1 MAKKK
6 SKQDKAPRLPFRER
20 FEQNVQKSIAK
31 GNKWAKKAEKS
42 NKVGLYL
49 GIGLIVIFYVAII
62 FGKQPWLAKT
72 GALAFVSVF
81 TAIWLLIFLK
91 WTPAFKETK
100 IIRGEKLI
108 KWPVRTKAGHELR
121 VRLLYISEGGSYLF
135 FTVLLVVFFILF
147 AWSILGI
154 VISTI
159 LLFGKG
165 QPTWAEMARFA
176 LSDGFAPLFFAAGTW
191 AFFWLRNQQREK
203 YLTNYARSKTT
214 IEVSEHPLQIGR
226 EYEFWA
232 EQQGN
237 YPNCHLEFYMVM
249 IKTECREVGS
259 GKRSTVEEYRQEC
272 VNYLVEVMEDDADIR
287 PESPLR
293 HKFTVTL
300 DAEDYVPSVWYKYS
314 FSNHDK
320 FDWVLRVILISNED
334 VLVEREFP
342 LVMVE

>member
-6 SKQDKAPRLPFRER
+6 KSQQAKTPRMPFRER

-31 GNKWAKKAEKS
+31 GNKWAVKAEKS
-42 NKVGLYL
+42 NKVGIYVVFGLL
-49 GIGLIVIFYVAII
+49 GLFYCGVIFED
-62 FGKQPWLAKT
+62 QPWLEKT
-72 GALAFVSVF
+72 GSLVVISVL
-81 TAIWLLIFLK
+81 TIIWLFIVLK
-91 WTPAFKETK
+91 WIPAFKEAK
-100 IIRGEKLI
+100 IVRGKKLI
-108 KWPVRTKAGHELR
+108 RYPVRTRTGHELR
-121 VRLLYISEGGSYLF
+121 VRLLPKYLETVAGVPVLICFLIF
-135 FTVLLVVFFILF
+135 FSL
-147 AWSILGI
+147 ILGL
-154 VISTI
+154 ISI
-159 LLFGKG
+159 ACLRQFLIQLPNEQLSLLQKLFPLVLMVLFGVSPITLWRG
-165 QPTWAEMARFA
+165 Y
-176 LSDGFAPLFFAAGTW
+176 
-191 AFFWLRNQQREK
+191 FWTRNHTKTERK
-203 YLTNYARSKTT
+203 LAHKPPKTT
-214 IEVSEHPLQIGR
+214 IEVSEHPLHIGR

-249 IKTECREVGS
+249 IKTECREIKAS
-259 GKRSTVEEYRQEC
+259 SWLEDRREC
-272 VNYLVEVMEDDADIR
+272 ANYLVEVMEDDADIR

-293 HKFTVTL
+293 YKFTMTL